1 MKQLKKLNRNSLN
14 LKSAMLCSMILC
26 AGAFIVHSC
35 SSELDENLQDN
46 VDTTLELREEPKT
59 PTEVFDWGQDI
70 HKVADEMPLFEGC
83 NIASTD
89 YNEKRDCSDHALL
102 TYLYENLKYPN
113 EAIEAGV
120 EGRVYLQFV
129 ITDEGTIG
137 KRRLVRDIGAGCGDA
152 ALAVLDKMVVDD
164 IRWTPGIKDGKR
176 VNLLYTLPVT
186 YKLES

>member
-1 MKQLKKLNRNSLN
+1 MKKLNTNYHN
-14 LKSAMLCSMILC
+14 LKSVLLISMTLIAVALM
-26 AGAFIVHSC
+26 IQSC
-35 SSELDENLQDN
+35 QTETSEQENFDP
-46 VDTTLELREEPKT
+46 TLELGVGS
-59 PTEVFDWGQDI
+59 EVPAEAFDWGGEI

-89 YNEKRDCSDHALL
+89 YNQKRDCSDHALL

-113 EAIEAGV
+113 GAIEAGV

-152 ALAVLDKMVVDD
+152 ALAVLDKMVVDN

>member
-1 MKQLKKLNRNSLN
+1 MKKLNTNYHN
-14 LKSAMLCSMILC
+14 LKSSLLISMSLIAVALM
-26 AGAFIVHSC
+26 IQSC
-35 SSELDENLQDN
+35 QTETSEQENFDP
-46 VDTTLELREEPKT
+46 TLELGVGS
-59 PTEVFDWGQDI
+59 EVPAETFDWGGEI

-152 ALAVLDKMVVDD
+152 ALAVLDKMVVDN

>member
-1 MKQLKKLNRNSLN
+1 MKNLNTYYRN
-14 LKSAMLCSMILC
+14 LKSVLLISMTL
-26 AGAFIVHSC
+26 IVAALMIQSC
-35 SSELDENLQDN
+35 QSETSEQENFDPS
-46 VDTTLELREEPKT
+46 LELEVDPKT
-59 PTEVFDWGQDI
+59 PAETFDWGTEI

-152 ALAVLDKMVVDD
+152 ALAVLDKMVVDN